1 MPDEATSTEPGNADH
16 SGAVNVLAPHLFTLS
31 QEASQQLSTLS
42 VALDTNLFLDSMLEP
57 ENGEDTASIFAPLTQ
72 LRVLKQALNVE
83 MQRQVKALTQTTD
96 ALCAC
101 AEAVVGSLGV
111 PDGQICKTIGSL

>member
-1 MPDEATSTEPGNADH
+1 MPDEATPTEHGNAGH
-16 SGAVNVLAPHLFTLS
+16 SAAANLLAPHLLTLA
-31 QEASQQLSTLS
+31 QQATQQLSTLS

-57 ENGEDTASIFAPLTQ
+57 ENDDDTASIFAPLPQ

-83 MQRQVKALTQTTD
+83 MQRQVKALTHTTD

-111 PDGQICKTIGSL
+111 PDGQICKTTGSL